1 MHPLFDVFLISHK
14 CDWHDAGRYI
24 VLPNN
29 LLLDVCMYVVL
40 NLVMLLL
47 CDLHRNFYVVEA
59 LLVLFHIFHVDTQL
73 VVVI

>member
-1 MHPLFDVFLISHK
+1 MHPLFGIFLIRHRYG
-14 CDWHDAGRYI
+14 WHDSVIY
-24 VLPNN
+24 VVPPNN
-29 LLLDVCMYVVL
+29 WLKDVCMYVVL